1 MERIRFDHEYNDIK
15 SRAAANGGLPAID
28 VTEAVMKR
36 ITGEAASGRKGQTSF
51 MRPVMKRTTAFSGAL
66 MLLLLLSVSA
76 YAASQYIEIRNA
88 AGEIK
93 VKTIDEITPQTG
105 SAEDIADNEAH
116 NNYLHKAQNF
126 AKPGE
131 LVAFYVLGKEEEALY
146 TYKEKPLGTYAAFK
160 KEANRTGAQLLP
172 QKLSGYSFVS
182 GKVAPYMP
190 NTDADKQTA
199 AYKQVLSEL
208 KAQAAAGTN
217 GQKLFMRAVSWNK
230 PGMVSAIY
238 TKGHYKSELT
248 KNPLDGGNVYISLPS
263 GQNAEK
269 IKVEGIEV
277 IYNKRTISEKY
288 NYHYAQWYDE
298 KQDAFYMLTDLG
310 NKKLTKAEL
319 LALAGESIK
328 VLK

>member
-1 MERIRFDHEYNDIK
+1 MERIRFDHEYNDIT

-76 YAASQYIEIRNA
+76 YAASQYIEIRNS

-93 VKTIDEITPQTG
+93 VKTIEEITPQTD
-105 SAEDIADNEAH
+105 SADNKAYQ
-116 NNYLHKAQNF
+116 NYLNKAQKF

-131 LVAFYVLGKEEEALY
+131 LVAFYVLGKEDEALY
-146 TYKEKPLGTYAAFK
+146 TYKEKRLGTYAAFK
-160 KEANRTGAQLLP
+160 QEANRTGAQLLP

-190 NTDADKQTA
+190 STDADKQTA

-208 KAQAAAGTN
+208 KAQAAAGAD
-217 GQKLFMRAVSWNK
+217 GKKLFMKAVPWNK
-230 PGMVSAIY
+230 SGVLSAVY

-248 KNPLDGGNVYISLPS
+248 KNPLDGGEIYLLLPS

-298 KQDAFYMLTDLG
+298 NQDAFYMLTDRG
-310 NKKLTKAEL
+310 NKHLTKAEL